1 MNQTLFTGITIVSLS
16 LSALSGVAQTA
27 IPTPVIGAIVTQLQ
41 MAQADTVLAIRRLFQ
56 EQRQHSRLGGVI
68 GLGFTALWF
77 PVMLKTESTL
87 PSLATTAVTSAGGG
101 FAGASIYN
109 LIQFSRKREQKLLL
123 NWQTGQPLPALIRS
137 QLTAKY
143 FTPE

>member
-1 MNQTLFTGITIVSLS
+1 MKRTLFNGITIISLS
-16 LSALSGVAQTA
+16 ISALSAVAQTA
-27 IPTPVIGAIVTQLQ
+27 IPTPVIGAIIIQPQ
-41 MAQADTVLAIRRLFQ
+41 MAQADTVQAIRRLFQ
-56 EQRQHSRLGGVI
+56 EQRQHSRLGAVI
-68 GLGFTALWF
+68 GVGFTALWF

-109 LIQFSRKREQKLLL
+109 LIHFSRKREQKLLV
-123 NWQTGQPLPALIRS
+123 NWQTGQPLPKLIRS

-143 FTPE
+143 FTSE